1 MFQLLGRKAWEAMA
15 LVCPEERS
23 PRVQAS
29 FLSADEVGDG
39 LKTTCHLAVGS
50 PSPLCFSYNVS
61 VIRSS

>member
-29 FLSADEVGDG
+29 FLTADEVGDG
-39 LKTTCHLAVGS
+39 LGMVT
-50 PSPLCFSYNVS
+50 
-61 VIRSS
+61 